1 MDFPW
6 NQPSYWGTPMTME
19 SRIWDDR
26 SVSRFPKH
34 KLPNDLEYFVPS
46 HDGMPLSKLKSIE
59 GIGNIFSQP
68 LGCPRLCRLWRI
80 INCLK
85 VSLVTSFEWPVTWG
99 SKLNTTG
106 RAPKHLT
113 HRVPI
118 YRFLEVNSER
128 PWSSHS
134 GLCCATFCNITS
146 KLPLSQ
152 SCLVVGALPDR
163 FLAHAFRVV
172 QTRENPS
179 LTPGSRCLVLDSNW

>member
-6 NQPSYWGTPMTME
+6 NQPSYWGTPMTLE

-118 YRFLEVNSER
+118 YRFLEVNSRSSARSILSSRFPRGTDER
-128 PWSSHS
+128 KS
-134 GLCCATFCNITS
+134 ITYT
-146 KLPLSQ
+146 
-152 SCLVVGALPDR
+152 GI
-163 FLAHAFRVV
+163 
-172 QTRENPS
+172 S
-179 LTPGSRCLVLDSNW
+179 LFSAW